1 MEHMDNGYIVFGV
14 VAFCAVVC
22 DDVMNGCDN
31 DGDDVLG
38 DDDSDDDGG
47 DSWLVVA
54 VGVSVEAGRPFFSGM

>member
-47 DSWLVVA
+47 DS
-54 VGVSVEAGRPFFSGM
+54 